1 MALGMGQGDPEL
13 EAAAMLPGPCRNSDK
28 GDDVPVEHSF
38 GGVGHG
44 SNGAATPR
52 VAAVVLGMHRSGT
65 SALTRALS
73 LAGFVLPRRLL
84 SGTEDNAEGFWES
97 PAVVTVNNRVLA
109 ALGQDW
115 TSIGAVPPH
124 RFHEGG
130 MEALRAEAGGILRE
144 DYGDAPRFVVKDPR
158 MARLIPFWDPVFR
171 AVGARPC
178 FVHPVRNPL
187 DVTRSLARRNGF
199 GQTRSLLMWID
210 HTLAVL
216 RAAED
221 APVAFVDFEDLLARP
236 AASVEGVLR
245 RLGLD
250 AAMSDEARDALDAAV
265 KPGLRHHRVPPAAL
279 DLDARTAAMAYTLHG
294 LVGRAAICHGPAP
307 IPPPEMLEAWT
318 RILELQAAPGLAGFV
333 AELDTAWRPPA
344 SPSDDAYMASLAK
357 AATLLAGAQAVLSRL
372 LPASDP
378 AVPDAGQP
386 SDGSQDPTYEG
397 QLDCLVGTVLYGW
410 CWKQSSGDRV
420 PLRLDLD
427 QRDSG
432 RAVASQFRA
441 DLYASAIGDGWHA
454 FAIDLNGQADM
465 RDETVVR
472 VLTEDSA
479 FILPGSGRT
488 VAELRQVG

>member
-1 MALGMGQGDPEL
+1 MPEQQQGDG
-13 EAAAMLPGPCRNSDK
+13 M
-28 GDDVPVEHSF
+28 PVEHGF
-38 GGVGHG
+38 GNMGHH
-44 SNGAATPR
+44 SDGAAAPR
-52 VAAVVLGMHRSGT
+52 IAVVVLGMHRSGT

-73 LAGFVLPRRLL
+73 LAGFALPRRLL

-97 PAVVTVNNRVLA
+97 PAIVAVNERVLA

-115 TSIGAVPPH
+115 TSIGAIPPH
-124 RFHEGG
+124 HFDGGG
-130 MEALRAEAGGILRE
+130 MEALRAEAAGVLRE
-144 DYGDAPRFVVKDPR
+144 EYGNAHRFVVKDPR

-171 AVGARPC
+171 AAGARPC

-199 GQTRSLLMWID
+199 GQARSLLMWID

-221 APVAFVDFEDLLARP
+221 APVAFVDFENLLARP
-236 AASVEGVLR
+236 SASVEGVLR

-250 AAMSDEARDALDAAV
+250 AALSDEARHALDAAI
-265 KPGLRHHRVPPAAL
+265 KPALRHHRVPPAAL
-279 DLDARTAAMAYTLHG
+279 DLDARTAAMAHTLHG
-294 LVGRAAICHGPAP
+294 LMGRAAICHGPAP
-307 IPPPEMLEAWT
+307 ILSPEMLEAWA

-344 SPSDDAYMASLAK
+344 SPSDTAYAASLNK

-386 SDGSQDPTYEG
+386 GDAQDPTYEG

-427 QRDSG
+427 QRASG

-454 FAIDLNGQADM
+454 FAIDLDGQADT

-472 VLTEDSA
+472 VLTEDSV
-479 FILPGSGRT
+479 FVLPGSGRT
-488 VAELRQVG
+488 LAELRQTG

>member
-1 MALGMGQGDPEL
+1 MP
-13 EAAAMLPGPCRNSDK
+13 
-28 GDDVPVEHSF
+28 
-38 GGVGHG
+38 VGHG
-44 SNGAATPR
+44 FGDVSYRFDRVDMPR
-52 VAAVVLGMHRSGT
+52 TAVVVLGMHRSGT

-73 LAGFVLPRRLL
+73 LAGFALPRRLL

-97 PAVVTVNNRVLA
+97 PAVVALNERVLA

-115 TSIGAVPPH
+115 TSIGAIPPH
-124 RFHEGG
+124 RFNRGD
-130 MEALRAEAGGILRE
+130 MEALQAEAESILRE

-171 AVGARPC
+171 TAGARPC
-178 FVHPVRNPL
+178 FVHPVRSPL

-216 RAAED
+216 RAAQD

-236 AASVEGVLR
+236 SASVEGVLR

-250 AAMSDEARDALDAAV
+250 AAVSDEARHALDAAV
-265 KPGLRHHRVPPAAL
+265 KPALRHHRVPPAAL
-279 DLDARTAAMAYTLHG
+279 DLHARTAAMAHTLHG
-294 LVGRAAICHGPAP
+294 LMNRAAICHGPAP
-307 IPPPEMLEAWT
+307 VPPPDMLDAWT
-318 RILELQAAPGLAGFV
+318 RILELQAAPGLADFV
-333 AELDTAWRPPA
+333 AELDTGWRSPAPPT
-344 SPSDDAYMASLAK
+344 DNAYVAGLNK
-357 AATLLAGAQAVLSRL
+357 AATLLADAQAVLSRL

-378 AVPDAGQP
+378 AAPDAGQP
-386 SDGSQDPTYEG
+386 EDDTQDPTYEG
-397 QLDCLVGTVLYGW
+397 HLDCLVGTVLYGW

-427 QRDSG
+427 QRDAG

-454 FAIDLNGQADM
+454 FAIDLDDQADM
-465 RDETVVR
+465 QDDTVVR
-472 VLTEDSA
+472 VLTEDSV
-479 FILPGSGRT
+479 FVLPGSGQT
-488 VAELRQVG
+488 LAELRQVG